1 MTFKHKLSC
10 RLALMRDS
18 LPLPAAVVALVSCQL
33 PTARSGDPGVPIIQ
47 VVLLPESLSLD
58 PWQQQKFVAYGRT
71 ANGDSA
77 AITVSWTATG
87 GSITPDGMF
96 AADTAAGDFLVS
108 GTSAAHNLS
117 GSSRVHIRPRRVAS
131 VGVSPASATE
141 TVGQTVQLTATPR
154 DANGNAL

>member
-18 LPLPAAVVALVSCQL
+18 LPLLAAVVALVSCQL
-33 PTARSGDPGVPIIQ
+33 PSARSGDPGVPIIQ
-47 VVLLPESLSLD
+47 VVILPESLSLD

-71 ANGDSA
+71 ASGDSA
-77 AITVSWTATG
+77 AVTVSWTATG
-87 GSITPDGMF
+87 GSITSDGMY

-108 GTSAAHNLS
+108 GTSAALNLS

-131 VGVSPASATE
+131 VGVSPTSATE
-141 TVGQTVQLTATPR
+141 TVGQTVQLTPTDEIGRAHV
-154 DANGNAL
+154 